1 MVALPFSF
9 YHGLFLVGK
18 ALTLVPPCR
27 VTHGNHLAEET
38 RTNMSSTE
46 VSGYFWDT
54 FEILLGYFWDTFEIL
69 LRYFWDIFLTLL
81 GTFFF
86 LLLSTWGYL
95 GVFGELLN
103 TSGYIGIF

>member
-18 ALTLVPPCR
+18 ALALVPPCR

-38 RTNMSSTE
+38 RTNMSFPE

-54 FEILLGYFWDTFEIL
+54 IEILLGYFWDTFEIIL
-69 LRYFWDIFLTLL
+69 KYF
-81 GTFFF
+81 
-86 LLLSTWGYL
+86 
-95 GVFGELLN
+95 
-103 TSGYIGIF
+103 